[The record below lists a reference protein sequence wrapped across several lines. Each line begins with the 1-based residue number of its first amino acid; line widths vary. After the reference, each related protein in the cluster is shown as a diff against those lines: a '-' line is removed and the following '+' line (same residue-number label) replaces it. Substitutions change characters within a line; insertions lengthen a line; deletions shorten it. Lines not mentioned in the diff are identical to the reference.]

1 MIVKRLLC
9 PQRLRRVPER
19 FSWVDQ
25 RLVRDGY
32 ISSCGLEA
40 LGLYLLLVTVA
51 DAEGLSYYADRT
63 ASRLLS
69 MDEPAL
75 RKARREL
82 AAVGLIAYQEP
93 LYQVLSLDRE
103 HSAGLCSQRAE
114 RCLSIGEGLALARGG
129 EE

>member
-25 RLVRDGY
+25 RLVRDGH

-63 ASRLLS
+63 AARLLS
-69 MDEPAL
+69 LDEPSL
-75 RKARREL
+75 RKARQEL
-82 AAVGLIAYQEP
+82 VAVGLIAYQEP

-103 HSAGLCSQRAE
+103 HSAGLSFRRAE
-114 RCLSIGEGLALARGG
+114 RCLSIGEALAPATGG
-129 EE
+129 K